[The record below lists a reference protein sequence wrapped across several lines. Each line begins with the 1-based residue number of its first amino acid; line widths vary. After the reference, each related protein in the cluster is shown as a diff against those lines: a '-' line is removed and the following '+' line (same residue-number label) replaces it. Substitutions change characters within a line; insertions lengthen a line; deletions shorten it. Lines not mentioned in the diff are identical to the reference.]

1 MDRHAGIRDC
11 FPPCSSPLTLRLCC
25 RRGDIDV
32 PAYFMHAETPTCDAH
47 QVSPTP
53 LHGSLGAPCRG
64 RGDNAALQGLPLGS
78 PGLPEDRQ
86 VLLRSQTLTH
96 GGDGTRP
103 ALLQRSASTSAYRA
117 AGSVSPVGGGMWHG
131 AMQAIPEFIPP
142 GTGGAAEVS
151 LAGLTV
157 NPAQKWRPKRVSDN
171 V

>member
-1 MDRHAGIRDC
+1 M
-11 FPPCSSPLTLRLCC
+11 
-25 RRGDIDV
+25 
-32 PAYFMHAETPTCDAH
+32 
-47 QVSPTP
+47 
-53 LHGSLGAPCRG
+53 
-64 RGDNAALQGLPLGS
+64 AAATMQRCLGLPLRA

-86 VLLRSQTLTH
+86 GLLRSQTLTH

-142 GTGGAAEVS
+142 GTGGAAEAS